1 MGLSWFEVCIWPRTY
16 IIILKLLIFDYN
28 NVRIFENRHFTLLN
42 LYINEL
48 FYSAQHWEVTQRT
61 MRLISFFLLFS
72 QHFMV
77 SSISEADFDS
87 VFKEAMH
94 GTEIQVSYAFLSV
107 IWLFVS
113 GDRQGMRRH
122 MSYDNSDSVQN
133 VYMLA
138 NQFGQM

>member
-1 MGLSWFEVCIWPRTY
+1 
-16 IIILKLLIFDYN
+16 
-28 NVRIFENRHFTLLN
+28 
-42 LYINEL
+42 
-48 FYSAQHWEVTQRT
+48 
-61 MRLISFFLLFS
+61 
-72 QHFMV
+72 MV

-94 GTEIQVSYAFLSV
+94 GREIQVWYAFLSV
-107 IWLFVS
+107 IWLYAS

-133 VYMLA
+133 LYMLA